1 MSAFANVPTVSV
13 IATVLNENEAI
24 GGLLKSMQRQTLT
37 PVDIVI
43 VDGGSTD
50 GTWEQLEAAQA
61 TLPNLVAV
69 RDETCNRKHVVGP
82 IARGRNV
89 AIARA
94 QGSLIACADAGCLY
108 DDTWVDHITA
118 QLRAGAADYTLGGSR
133 LDLKQSTVWDVASAP
148 FLGVKLAPNEP
159 SKSCAARSVAF
170 TREAWAAVGGFPEFL
185 FHADDVLFDQKMR
198 ESARTVCA
206 TDAKAIYIPFHTFGT
221 AVWQVSSYARG
232 DGIAGLRPAR
242 LMRNVLRCVAEMAA
256 LALLP
261 WTAWPLLLVLALEI
275 YFAYRLDWK
284 HVHGL
289 GLRVLAARLVFSLVV
304 PWVVG
309 WNQVRGALRKQY
321 QTNRQNA

>member
-1 MSAFANVPTVSV
+1 
-13 IATVLNENEAI
+13 
-24 GGLLKSMQRQTLT
+24 MQRQTLA

-50 GTWEQLEAAQA
+50 GTWEQLLAAKA
-61 TLPNLVAV
+61 TLPNLLPV

-89 AIARA
+89 AITRAR
-94 QGSLIACADAGCLY
+94 GELIACADAGCLY
-108 DDTWVDHITA
+108 DSTWVDNITA
-118 QLRAGAADYTLGGSR
+118 PLRDGAADYTLGGSR
-133 LDLKQSTVWDVASAP
+133 LDLSQSTVWDIASAP
-148 FLGVKLAPNEP
+148 FLGVKLAPLEP

-170 TREAWAAVGGFPEFL
+170 TRSAWARVGGFPEYL
-185 FHADDVLFDQKMR
+185 FHADDVLFDQQMR
-198 ESARTVCA
+198 ENARTVPA
-206 TDAKAIYIPFHTFGT
+206 ADAKAIFIPHHTLGT

-242 LMRNVLRCVAEMAA
+242 LMRNVLRCVAEVAA
-256 LALLP
+256 VALLP
-261 WTAWPLLLVLALEI
+261 LSVWPFVLVLLLEL

-284 HVHGL
+284 HVRGL
-289 GLRVLAARLVFSLVV
+289 GGRALLARLLFSLVV

-309 WNQVRGALRKQY
+309 WNQVKGALRKQY